1 MSDTTTSMQD
11 DPAFEDWSGEMGER
25 WLAYIDQFEG
35 MIAPAGEAALAHAA
49 AQPGERV
56 LDVGCGGG
64 LTTLRLASAVK
75 PGGHVTGL
83 DISPQ
88 LVDLAT
94 KRGEAAGA
102 DNVSWMLADAETE
115 ALEEGSFD
123 LVFSRFGIMFFRDNA
138 AAFAN
143 LCKANK
149 GGRLSCTVW
158 GPPPENAWVLKMGE
172 VVASVVEQ
180 PAPDPTAPGPFRFA
194 DPEGFRAI
202 LEKAGYSGVTI
213 EPWHGPQLV
222 GGPGATPAEA
232 AQFAMTAFNL
242 AEAVESAGEEGMQKV
257 ASGLEALFAQYHGE
271 QGVSMPAMTW
281 LVTAQA

>member
-1 MSDTTTSMQD
+1 MSDTVSTMQD

-25 WLAYIDQFEG
+25 WLAYLDQFEG
-35 MIAPAGEAALAHAA
+35 MIAPAGAAAVARAA

-64 LTTLRLASAVK
+64 ATTLDLARVVQ

-88 LVDLAT
+88 LIEHAG
-94 KRGEAAGA
+94 KRAEAAGLH
-102 DNVSWMLADAETE
+102 NVSWMVADAQTE
-115 ALEEGSFD
+115 ALEEGGYD
-123 LVFSRFGIMFFRDNA
+123 LVFSRFGIMFFRDND

-149 GGRLSCTVW
+149 GGRLCCAVW
-158 GPPPENAWVLKMGE
+158 GPPPENLWVLKMGDI
-172 VVASVVEQ
+172 VASVVEQ
-180 PAPDPTAPGPFRFA
+180 PEPDPTAPGPFRFA
-194 DPEGFRAI
+194 DPDGFRAI
-202 LEKAGYSGVTI
+202 LEKAGYGDVTI
-213 EPWHGPQLV
+213 EPWRGPQLV
-222 GGPGATPAEA
+222 GGPGATPAQA

-242 AEAVESAGEEGMQKV
+242 AEAVESTGEEGQQKV
-257 ASGLEALFAQYHGE
+257 ASGLEALFAEYHTDE
-271 QGVSMPAMTW
+271 GVSMPAMTW